1 MREDSKND
9 FFDFDMDTN
18 IMDKLEIDKN
28 DISISKPEQKLLNKK
43 RKSNSINLDSTWSYN
58 NILSE
63 EEKMLKIKENKKIR
77 ELGLTKNK
85 TGKDEENENINNIK
99 DNDNDNNNKNK
110 KNQISL
116 KEEEEEDNEEDENP
130 YFKDKFENALFAKG
144 ISFSNFNLSKL
155 IIKALS
161 ELEYY
166 TPTKVQE
173 KVIPIALNGHD
184 IFVNSE
190 TGSGKTA
197 CFLLPIV
204 QRIIISR
211 SSKEKKN
218 KKNKNDMNDSQTIQ
232 NQALI
237 IVPTRELALQCNEML
252 TKFLKYIDL
261 NYVFLCGGLSVENQI
276 NQMKNKIPDIIITTP
291 GRLLDLIYNN
301 KNISLE
307 HVNILVLDEADKLLE
322 LGFKD
327 AIFEILELIKKNI
340 NRQTLLFSATLNP
353 KLLDLGDHALNNPIK
368 IKIAQSAI
376 LTNLSQSIVRLRFA
390 NLEQNNYEKRMAYL
404 ICIINQKKLNRTI
417 IFFNTKQDCHKCFL
431 FFNNFGLD
439 SCAELHGNI
448 SQTERIK
455 SLDDFQKG
463 NVKYLLATDIA
474 GRGIDIDK
482 VKCVINFQMPLIGE
496 RYIHRVGRTA
506 RKGYVGEA
514 ITICDDKERLVL
526 KKVFKKEKIEINLKP
541 IKINNDEIKDLYK
554 KIMNFKDDIEEKL
567 LDEKTEKQFEMAE
580 KDIEKTMNIKLY
592 QNEIKSRPKKKWYE
606 TTKEKRKKARKL
618 KKDFDKKKKDLYENL
633 DE

>member
-1 MREDSKND
+1 MRENAND
-9 FFDFDMDTN
+9 LFDFDMDTN
-18 IMDKLEIDKN
+18 IYEKLENDK
-28 DISISKPEQKLLNKK
+28 ISNKETLNKQQKLLTKK
-43 RKSNSINLDSTWSYN
+43 RKNNINSSWSYD

-63 EEKMLKIKENKKIR
+63 EKKIQKIKETKKIK
-77 ELGLTKNK
+77 ELGLSQPNTEQD
-85 TGKDEENENINNIK
+85 KDELNNEI
-99 DNDNDNNNKNK
+99 NKNK
-110 KNQISL
+110 IN
-116 KEEEEEDNEEDENP
+116 KEMPLIESEDFNENSEEENP

-144 ISFSNFNLSKL
+144 ISFTNFNLSKL

-204 QRIIISR
+204 QRIILSR
-211 SSKEKKN
+211 NSKEKN
-218 KKNKNDMNDSQTIQ
+218 NKNIIQ

-237 IVPTRELALQCNEML
+237 IVPTRELALQCNLML
-252 TKFLKYIDL
+252 TQFLKYIDI

-301 KNISLE
+301 KNLSLE

-327 AIFEILELIKKNI
+327 AIFEILELIKKNK

-353 KLLDLGDHALNNPIK
+353 KLLDLGEHALNNPIK

-376 LTNLSQSIVRLRFA
+376 LTNLSQSIVRIKFA

-404 ICIINQKKLNRTI
+404 LNIIKQKKLKRTI
-417 IFFNTKQDCHKCFL
+417 IFFNTKQDCHKCIL
-431 FFNNFGLD
+431 YFNQFNII
-439 SCAELHGNI
+439 SCAELHGNK

-455 SLDDFQKG
+455 SLEDFQKG
-463 NVKYLLATDIA
+463 NVDFLLSTDIA
-474 GRGIDIDK
+474 GRGIDIEK
-482 VKCVINFQMPLIGE
+482 VKCVINFQMPLLGE

-506 RKGYVGEA
+506 RKGYLGEA
-514 ITICDDKERLVL
+514 ITICDDKERLL
-526 KKVFKKEKIEINLKP
+526 IKKIFRKEKVDINLKP
-541 IKINNDEIKDLYK
+541 IKINNEDVKDLYK
-554 KIMNFKDDIEEKL
+554 KIMKIKENIDDELINEKA
-567 LDEKTEKQFEMAE
+567 EKQFELAE
-580 KDIEKTMNIKLY
+580 KDIEKTMNIKLH
-592 QNEIKSRPKKKWYE
+592 QNEIQNRPKKIWYE
-606 TTKEKRKKARKL
+606 STKDKRKKAKKL
-618 KKDFDKKKKDLYENL
+618 KKEFEKKKKDLYDDLE
-633 DE
+633 D

>member
-1 MREDSKND
+1 MRENKND

-18 IMDKLEIDKN
+18 IFEKLEKDKN
-28 DISISKPEQKLLNKK
+28 SLKEPLNNPNNKLLTKK
-43 RKSNSINLDSTWSYN
+43 RKNINSSWSYDN
-58 NILSE
+58 VLT
-63 EEKMLKIKENKKIR
+63 EEKKIQKIKETKKIK
-77 ELGLTKNK
+77 ELGLSEKTPKENSNKENDGNKN
-85 TGKDEENENINNIK
+85 TIALIEEENS
-99 DNDNDNNNKNK
+99 DN
-110 KNQISL
+110 
-116 KEEEEEDNEEDENP
+116 ENP

-144 ISFSNFNLSKL
+144 MSFSNFNLSKL

-204 QRIIISR
+204 QRIILSR
-211 SSKEKKN
+211 KSNEN
-218 KKNKNDMNDSQTIQ
+218 KKNKINNNNNNLIQ

-261 NYVFLCGGLSVENQI
+261 NFVFLCGGLSVENQI
-276 NQMKNKIPDIIITTP
+276 KQMKNKIPDIIITTP

-301 KNISLE
+301 KNLSLE

-327 AIFEILELIKKNI
+327 AIFEILELIKKNK

-353 KLLDLGDHALNNPIK
+353 KLLDLGEHALNNPIK

-376 LTNLSQSIVRLRFA
+376 LTNLSQSIVRIKFE

-404 ICIINQKKLNRTI
+404 INILKQKKLNRTI
-417 IFFNTKQDCHKCFL
+417 IFFNTKQDCHKCVL
-431 FFNNFGLD
+431 YFNQFNIN
-439 SCAELHGNI
+439 SCVELHGDK

-463 NVKYLLATDIA
+463 NVDFLLATDIA
-474 GRGIDIDK
+474 GRGIDIEK

-514 ITICDDKERLVL
+514 ITICDDKERLL
-526 KKVFKKEKIEINLKP
+526 IKKIFKKEKVDIKLKP
-541 IKINNDEIKDLYK
+541 IKISNEDIKVLYK
-554 KIMNFKDDIEEKL
+554 KIIRIKNDIENKL
-567 LDEKTEKQFEMAE
+567 IEEKTEKQFDLAE
-580 KDIEKTMNIKLY
+580 KDIEKTMNIKIHQKEI
-592 QNEIKSRPKKKWYE
+592 QNRPKKIWYQS
-606 TTKEKRKKARKL
+606 TKEKKKKAKELRKE
-618 KKDFDKKKKDLYENL
+618 FEKKKKDLYDDSEN
-633 DE
+633 

>member
-1 MREDSKND
+1 MRENNND

-18 IMDKLEIDKN
+18 IFEKLENDK
-28 DISISKPEQKLLNKK
+28 ISIKESSNNSQKLLNKK
-43 RKSNSINLDSTWSYN
+43 RKSNINSSWSYGN
-58 NILSE
+58 VLSE
-63 EEKMLKIKENKKIR
+63 EKKIQKIKETKKIK
-77 ELGLTKNK
+77 ELGLSQTE
-85 TGKDEENENINNIK
+85 KDKEIVNEETEPKQNSEMPLIEENEQ
-99 DNDNDNNNKNK
+99 D
-110 KNQISL
+110 S
-116 KEEEEEDNEEDENP
+116 EDENP

-144 ISFSNFNLSKL
+144 MSFTNFNLSKL

-161 ELEYY
+161 EMEYY

-204 QRIIISR
+204 QRIIFSR
-211 SSKEKKN
+211 NSKEN
-218 KKNKNDMNDSQTIQ
+218 KKNKNENNIIQ

-252 TKFLKYIDL
+252 TQFLKYIDL
-261 NYVFLCGGLSVENQI
+261 NFVFLCGGLSVENQLK
-276 NQMKNKIPDIIITTP
+276 QMKNKIPDIIITTP

-301 KNISLE
+301 KNLSLE

-327 AIFEILELIKKNI
+327 AIFEILELIKKNK

-353 KLLDLGDHALNNPIK
+353 KLLDLGEHALNNPIK

-376 LTNLSQSIVRLRFA
+376 LTNLSQSIIRIKFA

-404 ICIINQKKLNRTI
+404 LNIIKQKKLNRTI
-417 IFFNTKQDCHKCFL
+417 IFFNTKQDCHKCILYFSK
-431 FFNNFGLD
+431 FGLD
-439 SCAELHGNI
+439 SCVELHGDK

-455 SLDDFQKG
+455 SLEDFQKG
-463 NVKYLLATDIA
+463 NVKFLIATDIA
-474 GRGIDIDK
+474 GRGIDIEK

-514 ITICDDKERLVL
+514 ITICDDKERLL
-526 KKVFKKEKIEINLKP
+526 IKKIFKKEKVDIKVKP

-554 KIMNFKDDIEEKL
+554 KIIKIKDEIDNKII
-567 LDEKTEKQFEMAE
+567 DEKAEKQFEMAE
-580 KDIEKTMNIKLY
+580 KDIEKTMNIKLH
-592 QNEIKSRPKKKWYE
+592 QNEIQNRPKKIWYE
-606 TTKEKRKKARKL
+606 TTKEKRKKAKKL
-618 KKDFDKKKKDLYENL
+618 KKEFEKKKKDLYEDLEN
-633 DE
+633 

>member
-1 MREDSKND
+1 MRENNND

-18 IMDKLEIDKN
+18 IFEKLENDK
-28 DISISKPEQKLLNKK
+28 ISIKESSNNSQKLLNKK
-43 RKSNSINLDSTWSYN
+43 RKSNINSSWSYGN
-58 NILSE
+58 VLSE
-63 EEKMLKIKENKKIR
+63 EKKIQKIKETKKIN
-77 ELGLTKNK
+77 ELGLSQTE
-85 TGKDEENENINNIK
+85 KDKEIDNEETEPKQNSEMPLIEENEQ
-99 DNDNDNNNKNK
+99 D
-110 KNQISL
+110 S
-116 KEEEEEDNEEDENP
+116 EDENP

-144 ISFSNFNLSKL
+144 MSFTNFNLSKL

-161 ELEYY
+161 EMEYY

-204 QRIIISR
+204 QRIIFSR
-211 SSKEKKN
+211 NSKEN
-218 KKNKNDMNDSQTIQ
+218 KKNKNENNIIQ

-252 TKFLKYIDL
+252 TQFLKYIDL
-261 NYVFLCGGLSVENQI
+261 NFVFLCGGLSVENQLK
-276 NQMKNKIPDIIITTP
+276 QMKNKIPDIIITTP

-301 KNISLE
+301 KNLSLE

-327 AIFEILELIKKNI
+327 AIFEILELIKKNK

-353 KLLDLGDHALNNPIK
+353 KLLDLGEHALNNPIK

-376 LTNLSQSIVRLRFA
+376 LTNLSQSIIRIKFA

-404 ICIINQKKLNRTI
+404 LSIIKQKKLNRTI
-417 IFFNTKQDCHKCFL
+417 IFFNTKQDCHKCILYFSK
-431 FFNNFGLD
+431 FGLD
-439 SCAELHGNI
+439 SCVELHGDK

-455 SLDDFQKG
+455 SLEDFQKG
-463 NVKYLLATDIA
+463 NVKFLIATDIA
-474 GRGIDIDK
+474 GRGIDIEK

-514 ITICDDKERLVL
+514 ITICDDKERLL
-526 KKVFKKEKIEINLKP
+526 IKKIFKKEKVDIKVKP

-554 KIMNFKDDIEEKL
+554 KVIKIKDEIDNKII
-567 LDEKTEKQFEMAE
+567 DEKAEKQFEMAE
-580 KDIEKTMNIKLY
+580 KDIEKTMNIKLH
-592 QNEIKSRPKKKWYE
+592 QNEIQNRPKKIWYE
-606 TTKEKRKKARKL
+606 TTKEKRKKAKKL
-618 KKDFDKKKKDLYENL
+618 KKEFEKKKKDLYEDLEN
-633 DE
+633 

>member
-1 MREDSKND
+1 MREDNKNG

-18 IMDKLEIDKN
+18 IMDKLENEK
-28 DISISKPEQKLLNKK
+28 ISLNSKSSKSQRGVLNKK
-43 RKSNSINLDSTWSYN
+43 RKQNSIDLDSTWSYN

-63 EEKMLKIKENKKIR
+63 EKKIQKIKENKKIR
-77 ELGLTKNK
+77 ELGLSKNK
-85 TGKDEENENINNIK
+85 YKKEEEDNKINE
-99 DNDNDNNNKNK
+99 DK
-110 KNQISL
+110 KKL
-116 KEEEEEDNEEDENP
+116 KKEMTLLEEEEEESEEDENP

-144 ISFSNFNLSKL
+144 ISFTNFNLSKL

-204 QRIIISR
+204 QRIILSR
-211 SSKEKKN
+211 SSKDN
-218 KKNKNDMNDSQTIQ
+218 KKNKNDSLNNPQVIQ

-252 TKFLKYIDL
+252 KKFLKYIDL
-261 NYVFLCGGLSVENQI
+261 NYIFLCGGLSVENQI

-327 AIFEILELIKKNI
+327 AIFEILELIKKNK

-376 LTNLSQSIVRLRFA
+376 LTNLSQSIVRLRFT

-404 ICIINQKKLNRTI
+404 ISIIKQKKLNRTI
-417 IFFNTKQDCHKCFL
+417 IFFNTKQDCHKCLL
-431 FFNNFGLD
+431 FFKKFGLE

-463 NVKYLLATDIA
+463 NVKFLLATDIA
-474 GRGIDIDK
+474 GRGIDIEK
-482 VKCVINFQMPLIGE
+482 VKTVINFQMPLIGE

-526 KKVFKKEKIEINLKP
+526 KKVFKKEKIEINVKP
-541 IKINNDEIKDLYK
+541 IKINNDEIKDIFK

-567 LDEKTEKQFEMAE
+567 VDEKAEKQFEMAE
-580 KDIEKTMNIKLY
+580 KDIEKTMNIKLH
-592 QNEIKSRPKKKWYE
+592 QNEIKNRPKKIWYE
-606 TTKEKRKKARKL
+606 TTKEKRKKAKQL
-618 KKDFDKKKKDLYENL
+618 KKDFDKKKKDLYDDL

>member
-1 MREDSKND
+1 MRENKND

-18 IMDKLEIDKN
+18 IFEKLEKDKN
-28 DISISKPEQKLLNKK
+28 SLKEPLNNPNNKLLTKK
-43 RKSNSINLDSTWSYN
+43 RKNINSSWSYDN
-58 NILSE
+58 VLT
-63 EEKMLKIKENKKIR
+63 EEKKIQKIKETKKIK
-77 ELGLTKNK
+77 ELGLSEKTPKENLNKENDGNKN
-85 TGKDEENENINNIK
+85 TTALIEEENS
-99 DNDNDNNNKNK
+99 DN
-110 KNQISL
+110 
-116 KEEEEEDNEEDENP
+116 ENP

-144 ISFSNFNLSKL
+144 MSFSNFNLSKL

-204 QRIIISR
+204 QRIILSR
-211 SSKEKKN
+211 KSNEN
-218 KKNKNDMNDSQTIQ
+218 KKNKINNNNNLIQ

-261 NYVFLCGGLSVENQI
+261 NFVFLCGGLSVENQI
-276 NQMKNKIPDIIITTP
+276 KQMKNKIPDIIITTP

-301 KNISLE
+301 KNLSLE

-327 AIFEILELIKKNI
+327 AIFEILELIKKNK

-353 KLLDLGDHALNNPIK
+353 KLLDLGEHALNNPIK

-376 LTNLSQSIVRLRFA
+376 LTNLSQSIVRIKFE

-404 ICIINQKKLNRTI
+404 INILKQKKLNRTI
-417 IFFNTKQDCHKCFL
+417 IFFNTKQDCHKCVL
-431 FFNNFGLD
+431 YFNQFNIT
-439 SCAELHGNI
+439 SCVELHGDK

-463 NVKYLLATDIA
+463 NVDFLLATDIA
-474 GRGIDIDK
+474 GRGIDIEK

-514 ITICDDKERLVL
+514 ITICDDKERLL
-526 KKVFKKEKIEINLKP
+526 IKKIFKKEKVDIKLKP
-541 IKINNDEIKDLYK
+541 IKISNEDIKVLYK
-554 KIMNFKDDIEEKL
+554 KIIRIKNDIENKL
-567 LDEKTEKQFEMAE
+567 IEEKTEKQFDLAE
-580 KDIEKTMNIKLY
+580 KDIEKTMNIKIHQKEI
-592 QNEIKSRPKKKWYE
+592 QNRPKKIWYQS
-606 TTKEKRKKARKL
+606 TKEKKKKAKELRKE
-618 KKDFDKKKKDLYENL
+618 FEKKKKDLYDDSEN
-633 DE
+633 

>member
-1 MREDSKND
+1 MRENAND
-9 FFDFDMDTN
+9 LFDFDMNTN
-18 IMDKLEIDKN
+18 IYEKLEN
-28 DISISKPEQKLLNKK
+28 DTISNKETLKKDQKLLTKK
-43 RKSNSINLDSTWSYN
+43 RKNNINSSWSYD

-63 EEKMLKIKENKKIR
+63 EKKIQKIKETKKIK
-77 ELGLTKNK
+77 ELGLSQPNAEQNK
-85 TGKDEENENINNIK
+85 EELNSEI
-99 DNDNDNNNKNK
+99 NKNK
-110 KNQISL
+110 IN
-116 KEEEEEDNEEDENP
+116 KEIQLIEQEDSNENSEEENP

-144 ISFSNFNLSKL
+144 ISFTNFNLSKL

-204 QRIIISR
+204 QRIILSR
-211 SSKEKKN
+211 NSKEKN
-218 KKNKNDMNDSQTIQ
+218 NKNIIQ

-237 IVPTRELALQCNEML
+237 IVPTRELALQCNLML
-252 TKFLKYIDL
+252 TQFLKYIDI
-261 NYVFLCGGLSVENQI
+261 NYIFLCGGLSVENQI

-301 KNISLE
+301 KNLSLE

-327 AIFEILELIKKNI
+327 AIFEILELIKKNK

-353 KLLDLGDHALNNPIK
+353 KLLDLGEHALNNPIK

-376 LTNLSQSIVRLRFA
+376 LTNLSQSIVRIKFA

-404 ICIINQKKLNRTI
+404 LNIIKQKKLKRTI
-417 IFFNTKQDCHKCFL
+417 IFFNTKQDCHKCIL
-431 FFNNFGLD
+431 YFNQFNIT
-439 SCAELHGNI
+439 SCAELHGNK

-455 SLDDFQKG
+455 SLEDFQKG
-463 NVKYLLATDIA
+463 NVDFLLSTDIA
-474 GRGIDIDK
+474 GRGIDIEK
-482 VKCVINFQMPLIGE
+482 VKCVINFQMPLLGE

-506 RKGYVGEA
+506 RKGYLGEA
-514 ITICDDKERLVL
+514 ITICDDKERLL
-526 KKVFKKEKIEINLKP
+526 IKKIFRKEKVDINLKP
-541 IKINNDEIKDLYK
+541 IKINNEDVKDLYK
-554 KIMNFKDDIEEKL
+554 KIMKIKENIDDELINEKA
-567 LDEKTEKQFEMAE
+567 EKQFELAE
-580 KDIEKTMNIKLY
+580 KDIEKTMNIKLH
-592 QNEIKSRPKKKWYE
+592 QNEIQNRPKKIWYE
-606 TTKEKRKKARKL
+606 STKDKRKKAKKL
-618 KKDFDKKKKDLYENL
+618 KKEFEKKKKDLYDDLEN
-633 DE
+633 

>member
-1 MREDSKND
+1 MRENNND

-18 IMDKLEIDKN
+18 IFEKLENDK
-28 DISISKPEQKLLNKK
+28 ISIKESSNNSQKLLNKK
-43 RKSNSINLDSTWSYN
+43 RKSNINSSWSYGN
-58 NILSE
+58 VLSE
-63 EEKMLKIKENKKIR
+63 EKKIQKIKETKKIK
-77 ELGLTKNK
+77 ELGLSQAE
-85 TGKDEENENINNIK
+85 KDKEIDNEETEPKQNSEMPLIEENEQ
-99 DNDNDNNNKNK
+99 D
-110 KNQISL
+110 S
-116 KEEEEEDNEEDENP
+116 EDENP

-144 ISFSNFNLSKL
+144 MSFTNFNLSKL

-161 ELEYY
+161 EMEYY

-204 QRIIISR
+204 QRIIFSR
-211 SSKEKKN
+211 NSKEN
-218 KKNKNDMNDSQTIQ
+218 KKNKNENNIIQ

-252 TKFLKYIDL
+252 TQFLKYIDL
-261 NYVFLCGGLSVENQI
+261 NFVFLCGGLSVENQLK
-276 NQMKNKIPDIIITTP
+276 QMKNKIPDIIITTP

-301 KNISLE
+301 KNLSLE

-327 AIFEILELIKKNI
+327 AIFEILELIKKNK

-353 KLLDLGDHALNNPIK
+353 KLLDLGEHALNNPIK

-376 LTNLSQSIVRLRFA
+376 LTNLSQSIIRIKFA

-404 ICIINQKKLNRTI
+404 LSIIKQKKLNRTI
-417 IFFNTKQDCHKCFL
+417 IFFNTKQDCHKCILYFSK
-431 FFNNFGLD
+431 FGLD
-439 SCAELHGNI
+439 SCVELHGDK

-455 SLDDFQKG
+455 SLEDFQKG
-463 NVKYLLATDIA
+463 NVKFLIATDIA
-474 GRGIDIDK
+474 GRGIDIEK

-514 ITICDDKERLVL
+514 ITICDDKERLL
-526 KKVFKKEKIEINLKP
+526 IKKIFKKEKVDIKVKP

-554 KIMNFKDDIEEKL
+554 KIIKIKDEIDNKII
-567 LDEKTEKQFEMAE
+567 DEKAEKQFEMAE
-580 KDIEKTMNIKLY
+580 KDIEKTMNIKLH
-592 QNEIKSRPKKKWYE
+592 QNEIQNRPKKIWYE
-606 TTKEKRKKARKL
+606 TTKEKRKKAKKL
-618 KKDFDKKKKDLYENL
+618 KKEFEKKKKDLYEDLEN
-633 DE
+633 

>member
-1 MREDSKND
+1 MRENAND
-9 FFDFDMDTN
+9 LFDFDMNTN
-18 IMDKLEIDKN
+18 IYEKLENDK
-28 DISISKPEQKLLNKK
+28 ISNKETLKKDQKLLTKK
-43 RKSNSINLDSTWSYN
+43 RKNNINSSWSYD

-63 EEKMLKIKENKKIR
+63 EKKIQKIKETKKIK
-77 ELGLTKNK
+77 ELGLSQPNAEQNK
-85 TGKDEENENINNIK
+85 EELNSEI
-99 DNDNDNNNKNK
+99 NKNK
-110 KNQISL
+110 IN
-116 KEEEEEDNEEDENP
+116 KEIPLIESEDSNENSEEENP

-144 ISFSNFNLSKL
+144 ISFTNFNLSKL

-204 QRIIISR
+204 QRIILSR
-211 SSKEKKN
+211 NSKEKN
-218 KKNKNDMNDSQTIQ
+218 NKNIIQ

-237 IVPTRELALQCNEML
+237 IVPTRELALQCNLML
-252 TKFLKYIDL
+252 TQFLKYIDI

-301 KNISLE
+301 KNLSLE

-327 AIFEILELIKKNI
+327 AIFEILELIKKNK

-353 KLLDLGDHALNNPIK
+353 KLLDLGEHALNNPIK

-376 LTNLSQSIVRLRFA
+376 LTNLSQSIVRIKFA

-404 ICIINQKKLNRTI
+404 LNIIKQKKLKRTI
-417 IFFNTKQDCHKCFL
+417 IFFNTKQDCHKCIL
-431 FFNNFGLD
+431 YFNQFNIT
-439 SCAELHGNI
+439 SCAELHGNK

-455 SLDDFQKG
+455 SLEDFQKG
-463 NVKYLLATDIA
+463 NVDFLLSTDIA
-474 GRGIDIDK
+474 GRGIDIEK
-482 VKCVINFQMPLIGE
+482 VKCVINFQMPLLGE

-506 RKGYVGEA
+506 RKGYLGEA
-514 ITICDDKERLVL
+514 ITICDDKERLL
-526 KKVFKKEKIEINLKP
+526 IKKIFRKEKVDINLKP
-541 IKINNDEIKDLYK
+541 IKINNEDVKDLYK
-554 KIMNFKDDIEEKL
+554 KIMKIKENIDDELINEKA
-567 LDEKTEKQFEMAE
+567 EKQFELAE
-580 KDIEKTMNIKLY
+580 KDIEKTMNIKLH
-592 QNEIKSRPKKKWYE
+592 QNEIQNRPKKIWYE
-606 TTKEKRKKARKL
+606 STKDKRKKAKKL
-618 KKDFDKKKKDLYENL
+618 KKEFEKKKKDLYDDLE
-633 DE
+633 D

>member
-1 MREDSKND
+1 MRENAND
-9 FFDFDMDTN
+9 LFDFDMDTN
-18 IMDKLEIDKN
+18 IYEKLEN
-28 DISISKPEQKLLNKK
+28 DTISNKETLKKDQKLLTKK
-43 RKSNSINLDSTWSYN
+43 RKNNINSSWSYD

-63 EEKMLKIKENKKIR
+63 EKKIQKIKETKKIK
-77 ELGLTKNK
+77 ELGLSQPNTEQD
-85 TGKDEENENINNIK
+85 KDELNNEI
-99 DNDNDNNNKNK
+99 NKNK
-110 KNQISL
+110 IN
-116 KEEEEEDNEEDENP
+116 KEMPLIESEDFNENSEEENP
-130 YFKDKFENALFAKG
+130 YFKDKFEIALFAKG
-144 ISFSNFNLSKL
+144 ISFTNFNLSKL

-204 QRIIISR
+204 QRIILSR
-211 SSKEKKN
+211 NSKEKN
-218 KKNKNDMNDSQTIQ
+218 NKNIIQ

-237 IVPTRELALQCNEML
+237 IVPTRELALQCNLML
-252 TKFLKYIDL
+252 TQFLKYIDI

-301 KNISLE
+301 KNLSLE

-327 AIFEILELIKKNI
+327 AIFEILELIKKNK

-353 KLLDLGDHALNNPIK
+353 KLLDLGEHALNNPIK

-376 LTNLSQSIVRLRFA
+376 LTNLSQSIVRIKFA

-404 ICIINQKKLNRTI
+404 LNIIKQKKLKRTI
-417 IFFNTKQDCHKCFL
+417 IFFNTKQDCHKCIL
-431 FFNNFGLD
+431 YFNQFNIT
-439 SCAELHGNI
+439 SCAELHGNK

-455 SLDDFQKG
+455 SLEDFQKG
-463 NVKYLLATDIA
+463 NVDFLLSTDIA
-474 GRGIDIDK
+474 GRGIDIEK
-482 VKCVINFQMPLIGE
+482 VKCVINFQMPLLGE

-506 RKGYVGEA
+506 RKGYLGEA
-514 ITICDDKERLVL
+514 ITICDDKERLL
-526 KKVFKKEKIEINLKP
+526 IKKIFRKEKVDINLKP
-541 IKINNDEIKDLYK
+541 IKINNEDVKDFYK
-554 KIMNFKDDIEEKL
+554 KIMKIKENIDDELINEKA
-567 LDEKTEKQFEMAE
+567 EKQFELAE
-580 KDIEKTMNIKLY
+580 KDIEKTMNIKLH
-592 QNEIKSRPKKKWYE
+592 QNEIQNRPKKIWYE
-606 TTKEKRKKARKL
+606 STKDKRKKAKKL
-618 KKDFDKKKKDLYENL
+618 KKEFEKKKKDLYDDLE
-633 DE
+633 D

>member
-1 MREDSKND
+1 MGENKND
-9 FFDFDMDTN
+9 FFDFDMETN
-18 IMDKLEIDKN
+18 IMDKLETQNDKIIIN
-28 DISISKPEQKLLNKK
+28 ESSNNKNLINKK
-43 RKSNSINLDSTWSYN
+43 RKQSNINTWSYD

-63 EEKMLKIKENKKIR
+63 EKKIQKIKETKKNK
-77 ELGLTKNK
+77 ELGLSPSESKINEKNDK
-85 TGKDEENENINNIK
+85 GNNIPL
-99 DNDNDNNNKNK
+99 
-110 KNQISL
+110 IEE
-116 KEEEEEDNEEDENP
+116 KEESEDENP

-144 ISFSNFNLSKL
+144 MSFTNFNLSKL

-161 ELEYY
+161 EMEYY

-204 QRIIISR
+204 QRIILSR
-211 SSKEKKN
+211 NNKENKKKN
-218 KKNKNDMNDSQTIQ
+218 NKNNDDNIIQ

-261 NYVFLCGGLSVENQI
+261 NYIFLCGGLSVENQL

-301 KNISLE
+301 KNLSLE

-327 AIFEILELIKKNI
+327 AIFEILELIKKNR

-353 KLLDLGDHALNNPIK
+353 KLLDLGEHALNNPIK

-376 LTNLSQSIVRLRFA
+376 LTNLSQSIIRIKFT
-390 NLEQNNYEKRMAYL
+390 NLTENIYEKRMAYL
-404 ICIINQKKLNRTI
+404 ITIINKKKLNRTI
-417 IFFNTKQDCHKCFL
+417 IFFNTKQDCHKCILYFKK
-431 FFNNFGLD
+431 FGIN
-439 SCAELHGNI
+439 SCTELHGNI
-448 SQTERIK
+448 TQTERIK
-455 SLDDFQKG
+455 SLEEFQKG
-463 NVKYLLATDIA
+463 NVKFLMATDIA
-474 GRGIDIDK
+474 GRGIDIEK

-514 ITICDDKERLVL
+514 ITICDDKERLL
-526 KKVFKKEKIEINLKP
+526 IKKIFKKEKVDISFKP
-541 IKINNDEIKDLYK
+541 IKVNNEEIKDMYK
-554 KIMNFKDDIEEKL
+554 KIMKIKDEIDENILE
-567 LDEKTEKQFEMAE
+567 EKTEKQFEMAE
-580 KDIEKTMNIKLY
+580 KDIEKTMNIKIHQKEI
-592 QNEIKSRPKKKWYE
+592 QNRPKKIWYE
-606 TTKEKRKKARKL
+606 STKDKRKKAKML
-618 KKDFDKKKKDLYENL
+618 KKEFEKKKNDLYENI

>member
-1 MREDSKND
+1 MRENNND

-18 IMDKLEIDKN
+18 IFEKLENDK
-28 DISISKPEQKLLNKK
+28 ISIKESSNNSQKLLNKK
-43 RKSNSINLDSTWSYN
+43 RKSNINSSWSYGN
-58 NILSE
+58 VLSE
-63 EEKMLKIKENKKIR
+63 EKKIQKIKETKKIK
-77 ELGLTKNK
+77 ELGLSQTE
-85 TGKDEENENINNIK
+85 KDKEIVNEETEPKQNSEMPLIEENEQ
-99 DNDNDNNNKNK
+99 D
-110 KNQISL
+110 S
-116 KEEEEEDNEEDENP
+116 EDENP

-144 ISFSNFNLSKL
+144 MSFTNFNLSKL

-161 ELEYY
+161 EMEYY

-204 QRIIISR
+204 QRIIFSR
-211 SSKEKKN
+211 NSKEN
-218 KKNKNDMNDSQTIQ
+218 KKNKNENNIIQ

-252 TKFLKYIDL
+252 TQFLKYIDL
-261 NYVFLCGGLSVENQI
+261 NFVFLCGGLSVENQLK
-276 NQMKNKIPDIIITTP
+276 QMKNKIPDIIITTP

-301 KNISLE
+301 KNLSLE

-327 AIFEILELIKKNI
+327 AIFEILELIKKNK

-353 KLLDLGDHALNNPIK
+353 KLLDLGEHALNNPIK

-376 LTNLSQSIVRLRFA
+376 LTNLSQSIIRIKFA

-404 ICIINQKKLNRTI
+404 LSIIKQKKLNRTI
-417 IFFNTKQDCHKCFL
+417 IFFNTKQDCHKCILYFSK
-431 FFNNFGLD
+431 FGLD
-439 SCAELHGNI
+439 SCVELHGDK

-455 SLDDFQKG
+455 SLEDFQKG
-463 NVKYLLATDIA
+463 NVKFLIATDIA
-474 GRGIDIDK
+474 GRGIDIEK

-514 ITICDDKERLVL
+514 ITICDDKERLL
-526 KKVFKKEKIEINLKP
+526 IKKIFKKEKVDIKVKP

-554 KIMNFKDDIEEKL
+554 KVIKIKDEIDNKII
-567 LDEKTEKQFEMAE
+567 DEKAEKQFEMAE
-580 KDIEKTMNIKLY
+580 KDIEKTMNIKLH
-592 QNEIKSRPKKKWYE
+592 QNEIKNRPKKIWYE
-606 TTKEKRKKARKL
+606 TTKEKRKKAKKL
-618 KKDFDKKKKDLYENL
+618 KKEFEKKKKDLYEDLEN
-633 DE
+633 

>member
-1 MREDSKND
+1 MGENKND
-9 FFDFDMDTN
+9 FFDFDMETN
-18 IMDKLEIDKN
+18 IMDKLETQNDKLIIN
-28 DISISKPEQKLLNKK
+28 ESSNNKNLINKK
-43 RKSNSINLDSTWSYN
+43 RKQSNINTWSYD

-63 EEKMLKIKENKKIR
+63 EKKIQKIKETKKNK
-77 ELGLTKNK
+77 ELGLSPSESKINEKNDK
-85 TGKDEENENINNIK
+85 GSNIPLIEE
-99 DNDNDNNNKNK
+99 
-110 KNQISL
+110 
-116 KEEEEEDNEEDENP
+116 KEESEDENP

-144 ISFSNFNLSKL
+144 MSFTNFNLSKL

-161 ELEYY
+161 EMEYY

-204 QRIIISR
+204 QRIILSR
-211 SSKEKKN
+211 NNKENKKKN
-218 KKNKNDMNDSQTIQ
+218 NKNNDDNIIQ

-261 NYVFLCGGLSVENQI
+261 NYIFLCGGLSVENQL

-301 KNISLE
+301 KNLSLE

-327 AIFEILELIKKNI
+327 AIFEILELIKKNR

-353 KLLDLGDHALNNPIK
+353 KLLDLGEHALNNPIK

-376 LTNLSQSIVRLRFA
+376 LTNLSQSIIRIKFT
-390 NLEQNNYEKRMAYL
+390 NLTENIYEKRMAYL
-404 ICIINQKKLNRTI
+404 ITIINKKKLNRTI
-417 IFFNTKQDCHKCFL
+417 IFFNTKQDCHKCILYFKK
-431 FFNNFGLD
+431 FGIN
-439 SCAELHGNI
+439 SCTELHGNI
-448 SQTERIK
+448 TQTERIK
-455 SLDDFQKG
+455 SLEEFQKG
-463 NVKYLLATDIA
+463 NVKFLMATDIA
-474 GRGIDIDK
+474 GRGIDIEK

-514 ITICDDKERLVL
+514 ITICDDKERLL
-526 KKVFKKEKIEINLKP
+526 IKKIFKKEKVDISLKP
-541 IKINNDEIKDLYK
+541 IKVNNEEIKDMYK
-554 KIMNFKDDIEEKL
+554 KIMKIKDEIDENILE
-567 LDEKTEKQFEMAE
+567 EKTEKQFEMAE
-580 KDIEKTMNIKLY
+580 KDIEKTMNIKIHQKEI
-592 QNEIKSRPKKKWYE
+592 QNRPKKIWYE
-606 TTKEKRKKARKL
+606 STKDKRKKAKML
-618 KKDFDKKKKDLYENL
+618 KKEFEKKKNDLYENL

>member
-1 MREDSKND
+1 MGENKND
-9 FFDFDMDTN
+9 FFDFDMETN
-18 IMDKLEIDKN
+18 IMDKLETQNDKIIIN
-28 DISISKPEQKLLNKK
+28 ESSNNKNLINKK
-43 RKSNSINLDSTWSYN
+43 RKQSNINTWSYD

-63 EEKMLKIKENKKIR
+63 EKKIQKIKETKKNK
-77 ELGLTKNK
+77 ELGLSPSESKINEKNDK
-85 TGKDEENENINNIK
+85 GNNIPL
-99 DNDNDNNNKNK
+99 
-110 KNQISL
+110 IEE
-116 KEEEEEDNEEDENP
+116 KEESEDENP

-144 ISFSNFNLSKL
+144 MSFTNFNLSKL

-161 ELEYY
+161 EMEYY

-204 QRIIISR
+204 QRIILSR
-211 SSKEKKN
+211 NNKENKKKN
-218 KKNKNDMNDSQTIQ
+218 NKNNDDNIIQ

-261 NYVFLCGGLSVENQI
+261 NYIFLCGGLSVENQL

-301 KNISLE
+301 KNLSLE

-327 AIFEILELIKKNI
+327 AIFEILELIKKNR

-353 KLLDLGDHALNNPIK
+353 KLLDLGEHALNNPIK

-376 LTNLSQSIVRLRFA
+376 LTNLSQSIIRIKFT
-390 NLEQNNYEKRMAYL
+390 NLTENIYEKRMAYL
-404 ICIINQKKLNRTI
+404 ITIINKKKLNRTI
-417 IFFNTKQDCHKCFL
+417 IFFNTKQDCHKCILYFKK
-431 FFNNFGLD
+431 FGIN
-439 SCAELHGNI
+439 SCTELHGNI
-448 SQTERIK
+448 TQTERIK
-455 SLDDFQKG
+455 SLEEFQKG
-463 NVKYLLATDIA
+463 NVKFLMATDIA
-474 GRGIDIDK
+474 GRGIDIEK

-514 ITICDDKERLVL
+514 ITICDDKERLL
-526 KKVFKKEKIEINLKP
+526 IKKIFKKEKVDISLKP
-541 IKINNDEIKDLYK
+541 IKVNNEEIKDMYK
-554 KIMNFKDDIEEKL
+554 KIMKIKDEIDENILE
-567 LDEKTEKQFEMAE
+567 EKTEKQFEMAE
-580 KDIEKTMNIKLY
+580 KDIEKTMNIKIHQKEI
-592 QNEIKSRPKKKWYE
+592 QNRPKKIWYE
-606 TTKEKRKKARKL
+606 STKDKRKKAKMIE
-618 KKDFDKKKKDLYENL
+618 KEFEKKKNDLYENL

>member
-1 MREDSKND
+1 MRENAND
-9 FFDFDMDTN
+9 LFDFDMDTN
-18 IMDKLEIDKN
+18 IYEKLENDK
-28 DISISKPEQKLLNKK
+28 ISNKETLKKDQKLLTKK
-43 RKSNSINLDSTWSYN
+43 RKNNINSSWSYD

-63 EEKMLKIKENKKIR
+63 EKKIQKIKETKKIK
-77 ELGLTKNK
+77 ELGLSQPNTEQNK
-85 TGKDEENENINNIK
+85 EELNSEI
-99 DNDNDNNNKNK
+99 NKNK
-110 KNQISL
+110 IN
-116 KEEEEEDNEEDENP
+116 KEIPLIESEDSNENSEEENP

-144 ISFSNFNLSKL
+144 ISFTNFNLSKL

-204 QRIIISR
+204 QRIILSR
-211 SSKEKKN
+211 NSKEKN
-218 KKNKNDMNDSQTIQ
+218 NKNIIQ

-237 IVPTRELALQCNEML
+237 IVPTRELALQCNLML
-252 TKFLKYIDL
+252 TQFLKYIDI

-301 KNISLE
+301 KNLSLE

-327 AIFEILELIKKNI
+327 AIFEILELIKKNK

-353 KLLDLGDHALNNPIK
+353 KLLDLGEHALNNPIK

-376 LTNLSQSIVRLRFA
+376 LTNLSQSIVRIKFA

-404 ICIINQKKLNRTI
+404 LNIIKQKKLKRTI
-417 IFFNTKQDCHKCFL
+417 IFFNTKQDCHKCIL
-431 FFNNFGLD
+431 YFNQFNIT
-439 SCAELHGNI
+439 SCAELHGNK

-455 SLDDFQKG
+455 SLEDFQKG
-463 NVKYLLATDIA
+463 SVDFLLSTDIA
-474 GRGIDIDK
+474 GRGIDIEK
-482 VKCVINFQMPLIGE
+482 VKCVINFQMPLLGE

-506 RKGYVGEA
+506 RKGYLGEA
-514 ITICDDKERLVL
+514 ITICDDKERLL
-526 KKVFKKEKIEINLKP
+526 IKKIFRKEKVDINLKP
-541 IKINNDEIKDLYK
+541 IKINNEDVKDLYK
-554 KIMNFKDDIEEKL
+554 KIMKIKENIDDELINEKA
-567 LDEKTEKQFEMAE
+567 EKQFELAE
-580 KDIEKTMNIKLY
+580 KDIEKTMNIKLH
-592 QNEIKSRPKKKWYE
+592 QNEIQNRPKKIWYE
-606 TTKEKRKKARKL
+606 STKDKRKKAKKL
-618 KKDFDKKKKDLYENL
+618 KKEFEKKKKDLYDDLE
-633 DE
+633 D

>member
-1 MREDSKND
+1 MRENNND

-18 IMDKLEIDKN
+18 IFEKLENDK
-28 DISISKPEQKLLNKK
+28 ISIKESSNNSQKLLNKK
-43 RKSNSINLDSTWSYN
+43 RKSNINSSWSYGN
-58 NILSE
+58 VLSE
-63 EEKMLKIKENKKIR
+63 EKKIQKIKETKKIK
-77 ELGLTKNK
+77 ELGLSQTE
-85 TGKDEENENINNIK
+85 KDKEIDNEETEPKQNSEMPLIEENEQ
-99 DNDNDNNNKNK
+99 D
-110 KNQISL
+110 S
-116 KEEEEEDNEEDENP
+116 EDENP

-144 ISFSNFNLSKL
+144 MSFTNFNLSKL

-161 ELEYY
+161 EMEYY

-184 IFVNSE
+184 ILVNSE

-204 QRIIISR
+204 QRIIFSR
-211 SSKEKKN
+211 NSKEN
-218 KKNKNDMNDSQTIQ
+218 KKNKNENNIIQ

-252 TKFLKYIDL
+252 TQFLKYIDL
-261 NYVFLCGGLSVENQI
+261 NFVFLCGGLSVENQLK
-276 NQMKNKIPDIIITTP
+276 QMKNKIPDIIITTP

-301 KNISLE
+301 KNLSLE

-327 AIFEILELIKKNI
+327 AIFEILELIKKNK

-353 KLLDLGDHALNNPIK
+353 KLLDLGEHALNNPIK

-376 LTNLSQSIVRLRFA
+376 LTNLSQSIIRIKFA

-404 ICIINQKKLNRTI
+404 LSIIKQKKLNRTI
-417 IFFNTKQDCHKCFL
+417 IFFNTKQDCHKCILYFSK
-431 FFNNFGLD
+431 FGLD
-439 SCAELHGNI
+439 SCVELHGDK

-455 SLDDFQKG
+455 SLEDFQKG
-463 NVKYLLATDIA
+463 NVKFLIATDIA
-474 GRGIDIDK
+474 GRGIDIEK

-514 ITICDDKERLVL
+514 ITICDDKERLL
-526 KKVFKKEKIEINLKP
+526 IKKIFKKEKVDIKVKP

-554 KIMNFKDDIEEKL
+554 KVIKIKDEIDNKII
-567 LDEKTEKQFEMAE
+567 DEKAEKQFEMAE
-580 KDIEKTMNIKLY
+580 KDIEKTMNIKLH
-592 QNEIKSRPKKKWYE
+592 QNEIQNRPKKIWYE
-606 TTKEKRKKARKL
+606 TTKEKRKKAKKL
-618 KKDFDKKKKDLYENL
+618 KKEFEKKKKDLYEDLEN
-633 DE
+633 

>member
-1 MREDSKND
+1 MGENKND
-9 FFDFDMDTN
+9 FFDFDMETN
-18 IMDKLEIDKN
+18 IMDKLETQNDKIIIN
-28 DISISKPEQKLLNKK
+28 ESSNNKNLINKK
-43 RKSNSINLDSTWSYN
+43 RKQSNINTWSYD

-63 EEKMLKIKENKKIR
+63 EKKIQKIKETKKNK
-77 ELGLTKNK
+77 ELGLSPSESKINEKNDK
-85 TGKDEENENINNIK
+85 GNNIPL
-99 DNDNDNNNKNK
+99 
-110 KNQISL
+110 IEE
-116 KEEEEEDNEEDENP
+116 KEESEDENP

-144 ISFSNFNLSKL
+144 MSFTNFNLSKL

-161 ELEYY
+161 EMEYY

-204 QRIIISR
+204 QRIILSR
-211 SSKEKKN
+211 SNKENKKKN
-218 KKNKNDMNDSQTIQ
+218 NKNNNDNIIQ

-261 NYVFLCGGLSVENQI
+261 NYIFLCGGLSVENQL

-301 KNISLE
+301 KNLSLE

-327 AIFEILELIKKNI
+327 AIFEILELIKKNR

-353 KLLDLGDHALNNPIK
+353 KLLDLGEHALNNPIK

-376 LTNLSQSIVRLRFA
+376 LTNLSQSIIRIKFT
-390 NLEQNNYEKRMAYL
+390 NLTENIYEKRMAYL
-404 ICIINQKKLNRTI
+404 ITIINKKKLNRTI
-417 IFFNTKQDCHKCFL
+417 IFFNTKQDCHKCILYFKK
-431 FFNNFGLD
+431 FGIN
-439 SCAELHGNI
+439 SCTELHGNI
-448 SQTERIK
+448 TQTERIK
-455 SLDDFQKG
+455 SLEEFQKG
-463 NVKYLLATDIA
+463 NVKFLMATDIA
-474 GRGIDIDK
+474 GRGIDIEK

-514 ITICDDKERLVL
+514 ITICDDKERLL
-526 KKVFKKEKIEINLKP
+526 IKKIFKKEKVDISLKP
-541 IKINNDEIKDLYK
+541 IKVNNEEIKDMYK
-554 KIMNFKDDIEEKL
+554 KIMKIKDEIDENILE
-567 LDEKTEKQFEMAE
+567 EKTEKQFEMAE
-580 KDIEKTMNIKLY
+580 KDIEKTMNIKIHQKEI
-592 QNEIKSRPKKKWYE
+592 QNRPKKIWYE
-606 TTKEKRKKARKL
+606 STKDKRKKAKML
-618 KKDFDKKKKDLYENL
+618 KKEFEKKKNDLYENL

>member
-1 MREDSKND
+1 MRENKND

-18 IMDKLEIDKN
+18 IFEKLEKDKN
-28 DISISKPEQKLLNKK
+28 SLKEPLNNPNNKLLTKK
-43 RKSNSINLDSTWSYN
+43 RKNINSSWSYDN
-58 NILSE
+58 VLT
-63 EEKMLKIKENKKIR
+63 EEKKIQKIKETKKIK
-77 ELGLTKNK
+77 ELGLSEKTPKENLNKENDGNKN
-85 TGKDEENENINNIK
+85 TIALIEEENS
-99 DNDNDNNNKNK
+99 DN
-110 KNQISL
+110 
-116 KEEEEEDNEEDENP
+116 ENP

-144 ISFSNFNLSKL
+144 MSFSNFNLSKL

-204 QRIIISR
+204 QRIILSR
-211 SSKEKKN
+211 KSNEN
-218 KKNKNDMNDSQTIQ
+218 KKNKINNNNNNLIQ

-261 NYVFLCGGLSVENQI
+261 NFVFLCGGLSVENQI
-276 NQMKNKIPDIIITTP
+276 KQMKNKIPDIIITTP

-301 KNISLE
+301 KNLSLE

-327 AIFEILELIKKNI
+327 AIFEILELIKKNK

-353 KLLDLGDHALNNPIK
+353 KLLDLGEHALNNPIK
-368 IKIAQSAI
+368 VKIAQSAI
-376 LTNLSQSIVRLRFA
+376 LTNLSQSIVRIKFE

-404 ICIINQKKLNRTI
+404 INILKQKKLNRTI
-417 IFFNTKQDCHKCFL
+417 IFFNTKQDCHKCVL
-431 FFNNFGLD
+431 YFNQFNIN
-439 SCAELHGNI
+439 SCVELHGDK

-463 NVKYLLATDIA
+463 NVDFLLATDIA
-474 GRGIDIDK
+474 GRGIDIEK

-514 ITICDDKERLVL
+514 ITICDDKERLL
-526 KKVFKKEKIEINLKP
+526 IKKIFKKEKVDIKLKP
-541 IKINNDEIKDLYK
+541 IKISNEDIKVLYK
-554 KIMNFKDDIEEKL
+554 KIIRIKNDIENKL
-567 LDEKTEKQFEMAE
+567 IEEKTEKQFDMAE
-580 KDIEKTMNIKLY
+580 KDIEKTMNIKLH
-592 QNEIKSRPKKKWYE
+592 QNEIKNRPKKVWYQS
-606 TTKEKRKKARKL
+606 TKEKRKKAK
-618 KKDFDKKKKDLYENL
+618 E
-633 DE
+633 

>member
-1 MREDSKND
+1 MRENKND

-18 IMDKLEIDKN
+18 IFEKLEKDKN
-28 DISISKPEQKLLNKK
+28 SLKEPLNNPNNKLLTKK
-43 RKSNSINLDSTWSYN
+43 RKNINSSWSYDN
-58 NILSE
+58 VLT
-63 EEKMLKIKENKKIR
+63 EEKKIQKIKETKKIK
-77 ELGLTKNK
+77 ELGLSEKAPKENLNKENDGNKN
-85 TGKDEENENINNIK
+85 TIALIEEENS
-99 DNDNDNNNKNK
+99 DN
-110 KNQISL
+110 
-116 KEEEEEDNEEDENP
+116 ENP

-144 ISFSNFNLSKL
+144 MSFSNFNLSKL

-204 QRIIISR
+204 QRIILSR
-211 SSKEKKN
+211 KSNEN
-218 KKNKNDMNDSQTIQ
+218 KKNKINNNNNLIQ

-261 NYVFLCGGLSVENQI
+261 NFVFLCGGLSVENQI
-276 NQMKNKIPDIIITTP
+276 KQMKNKIPDIIITTP

-301 KNISLE
+301 KNLSLE

-327 AIFEILELIKKNI
+327 AIFEILELIKKNK

-353 KLLDLGDHALNNPIK
+353 KLLDLGEHALNNPIK

-376 LTNLSQSIVRLRFA
+376 LTNLSQSIVRIKFE

-404 ICIINQKKLNRTI
+404 INILKQKKLNRTI
-417 IFFNTKQDCHKCFL
+417 IFFNTKQDCHKCVL
-431 FFNNFGLD
+431 YFNQFNINSFV
-439 SCAELHGNI
+439 ELHGDK

-463 NVKYLLATDIA
+463 NVDFLLATDIA
-474 GRGIDIDK
+474 GRGIDIEK

-514 ITICDDKERLVL
+514 ITICDDKERLL
-526 KKVFKKEKIEINLKP
+526 IKKIFKKEKVDIKLKP
-541 IKINNDEIKDLYK
+541 IKISNEDIKVLYK
-554 KIMNFKDDIEEKL
+554 KIIRIKNDIENKL
-567 LDEKTEKQFEMAE
+567 IEEKTEKQFDLAE
-580 KDIEKTMNIKLY
+580 KDIEKTMNIKIHQKEI
-592 QNEIKSRPKKKWYE
+592 QNRPKKIWYQS
-606 TTKEKRKKARKL
+606 TKEKKKKAKELRKE
-618 KKDFDKKKKDLYENL
+618 FEKKKKDLYDDSEN
-633 DE
+633 

>member
-1 MREDSKND
+1 MGENKND
-9 FFDFDMDTN
+9 FFDFDMETN
-18 IMDKLEIDKN
+18 IMDKLETKN
-28 DISISKPEQKLLNKK
+28 DKIIINESSNNKNLINKK
-43 RKSNSINLDSTWSYN
+43 RKQSNINTWSYD

-63 EEKMLKIKENKKIR
+63 EKKIQKIKETKKNK
-77 ELGLTKNK
+77 ELGLSPSESKINEKNDK
-85 TGKDEENENINNIK
+85 GNNIPL
-99 DNDNDNNNKNK
+99 
-110 KNQISL
+110 IEE
-116 KEEEEEDNEEDENP
+116 KEESEDENP

-144 ISFSNFNLSKL
+144 MSFTNFNLSKL

-161 ELEYY
+161 EMEYY

-204 QRIIISR
+204 QRIILSR
-211 SSKEKKN
+211 NNKENKKKN
-218 KKNKNDMNDSQTIQ
+218 NKNNDDNIIQ

-261 NYVFLCGGLSVENQI
+261 NYIFLCGGLSVENQL

-301 KNISLE
+301 KNLSLE

-327 AIFEILELIKKNI
+327 AIFEILELIKKNR

-353 KLLDLGDHALNNPIK
+353 KLLDLGEHALTNPIK

-376 LTNLSQSIVRLRFA
+376 LTNLSQSIIRIKFT
-390 NLEQNNYEKRMAYL
+390 NLTENIYEKRMAYL
-404 ICIINQKKLNRTI
+404 ITIINKKKLNRTI
-417 IFFNTKQDCHKCFL
+417 IFFNTKQDCHKCILYFKK
-431 FFNNFGLD
+431 FGIN
-439 SCAELHGNI
+439 SCTELHGNI
-448 SQTERIK
+448 TQTERIK
-455 SLDDFQKG
+455 SLEEFQKG
-463 NVKYLLATDIA
+463 NVKFLMATDIA
-474 GRGIDIDK
+474 GRGIDIEK

-514 ITICDDKERLVL
+514 ITICDDKERLL
-526 KKVFKKEKIEINLKP
+526 IKKIFKKEKVDISLKP
-541 IKINNDEIKDLYK
+541 IKVNNEEIKDMYK
-554 KIMNFKDDIEEKL
+554 KIMKIKDEIDENILE
-567 LDEKTEKQFEMAE
+567 EKTEKQFEMAE
-580 KDIEKTMNIKLY
+580 KDIEKTMNIKIHQKEI
-592 QNEIKSRPKKKWYE
+592 QNRPKKIWYE
-606 TTKEKRKKARKL
+606 STKDKRKKAKML
-618 KKDFDKKKKDLYENL
+618 KKEFEKKKNDLYENL

>member
-1 MREDSKND
+1 MRENKND

-18 IMDKLEIDKN
+18 IFEKLEKDKN
-28 DISISKPEQKLLNKK
+28 SLKEPLNNTNNKLLTKK
-43 RKSNSINLDSTWSYN
+43 RKNINSSWSYDN
-58 NILSE
+58 VLT
-63 EEKMLKIKENKKIR
+63 EEKKIQKIKEAKKIK
-77 ELGLTKNK
+77 ELGLSEKTPKENLNKENDGNKN
-85 TGKDEENENINNIK
+85 TIALIEEENS
-99 DNDNDNNNKNK
+99 DN
-110 KNQISL
+110 
-116 KEEEEEDNEEDENP
+116 ENP

-144 ISFSNFNLSKL
+144 MSFSNFNLSKL

-204 QRIIISR
+204 QRIILSR
-211 SSKEKKN
+211 KSNEN
-218 KKNKNDMNDSQTIQ
+218 KKNKIYNNNNLIQ

-261 NYVFLCGGLSVENQI
+261 NFVFLCGGLSVENQI
-276 NQMKNKIPDIIITTP
+276 KQMKNKIPDIIITTP

-301 KNISLE
+301 KNLSLE

-327 AIFEILELIKKNI
+327 AIFEILELIKKNK

-353 KLLDLGDHALNNPIK
+353 KLLDLGEHALNNPIK

-376 LTNLSQSIVRLRFA
+376 LTNLSQSIVRIKFE

-404 ICIINQKKLNRTI
+404 INILKQKKLNRTI
-417 IFFNTKQDCHKCFL
+417 IFFNTKQDCHKCVL
-431 FFNNFGLD
+431 YFNQFNIN
-439 SCAELHGNI
+439 SCVELHGDK

-463 NVKYLLATDIA
+463 NVDFLLATDIA
-474 GRGIDIDK
+474 GRGIDIEK

-514 ITICDDKERLVL
+514 ITICDDKERLL
-526 KKVFKKEKIEINLKP
+526 IKKIFKKEKVDIKLKP
-541 IKINNDEIKDLYK
+541 IKISNEDIKVLYK
-554 KIMNFKDDIEEKL
+554 KIIRIKNDIENKL
-567 LDEKTEKQFEMAE
+567 IEEKTEKQFDLAE
-580 KDIEKTMNIKLY
+580 KDIEKTMNIKIHQKEI
-592 QNEIKSRPKKKWYE
+592 QNRPKKIWYQS
-606 TTKEKRKKARKL
+606 TKEKKKKAKELRKE
-618 KKDFDKKKKDLYENL
+618 FEKKKKDLYDDSEI
-633 DE
+633 

>member
-1 MREDSKND
+1 MRENKND

-18 IMDKLEIDKN
+18 IYEKLEN
-28 DISISKPEQKLLNKK
+28 DNPIQSSNDPPQLLNKK
-43 RKSNSINLDSTWSYN
+43 RKPIKSSWSYD
-58 NILSE
+58 NILT
-63 EEKMLKIKENKKIR
+63 EEKKIQKIKETKKIK
-77 ELGLTKNK
+77 ELGLSNLNTQEEKNDEK
-85 TGKDEENENINNIK
+85 NTEIKLNEENSEEN
-99 DNDNDNNNKNK
+99 
-110 KNQISL
+110 S
-116 KEEEEEDNEEDENP
+116 EENP

-144 ISFSNFNLSKL
+144 ISFTNFNLSKL

-204 QRIIISR
+204 QRIILSR
-211 SSKEKKN
+211 NTKSNN
-218 KKNKNDMNDSQTIQ
+218 KGINNNNNTLIQ

-261 NYVFLCGGLSVENQI
+261 NFVFLCGGLSVENQI
-276 NQMKNKIPDIIITTP
+276 KQMKNKIPDIIITTP

-301 KNISLE
+301 KNLSLE

-327 AIFEILELIKKNI
+327 AIFEILELIKKNK

-353 KLLDLGDHALNNPIK
+353 KLLDLGEHALNNPIK

-376 LTNLSQSIVRLRFA
+376 LTNLSQSIVRIKFA

-404 ICIINQKKLNRTI
+404 LIIIQQKKLKRTI
-417 IFFNTKQDCHKCFL
+417 IFFNTKQDCHKCIL
-431 FFNNFGLD
+431 FFNKFGIT
-439 SCAELHGNI
+439 SCVELHGNK

-455 SLDDFQKG
+455 SLEDFQKG
-463 NVKYLLATDIA
+463 NVDFLLSTDIA
-474 GRGIDIDK
+474 GRGIDIEK
-482 VKCVINFQMPLIGE
+482 VKCVINFQMPLLGE

-506 RKGYVGEA
+506 RKGYIGEA
-514 ITICDDKERLVL
+514 ITICDDKERLL
-526 KKVFKKEKIEINLKP
+526 IKKIFKKEKVNINLKP
-541 IKINNDEIKDLYK
+541 IKINNSDIKDLYK
-554 KIMNFKDDIEEKL
+554 KIMKIKKEIDDTLIN
-567 LDEKTEKQFEMAE
+567 EKTEKQFEMAE
-580 KDIEKTMNIKLY
+580 KDIEKTMNIKLH
-592 QNEIKSRPKKKWYE
+592 QNEIQSRPKKIWYE
-606 TTKEKRKKARKL
+606 STK
-618 KKDFDKKKKDLYENL
+618 DKKNKAKKLIF
-633 DE
+633 